1 MGIFDAMN
9 TSVGGLQAQSYAL
22 QNISGN
28 IANSSTTGYKGIGT
42 SFQDLIPDASVPSK
56 QVAGGVTAHA
66 QATITT
72 QGTISSSSVA
82 TNMAIT
88 GDGFFS
94 VQKASGVVDNVPVF
108 DGVNYYTRRGDFQV
122 NSNGNLVNG
131 AGYYLMGVTVDPKTG
146 NPTGSV
152 PTVLQFQ
159 NNFVPAQAT
168 TSIQYAANL
177 PSVPNTVASTTAAS
191 KTLLAAGGLNPSD
204 FAANPLI
211 VGTPPPPFVSVGV
224 PGAAATGNLRS
235 AYTATTATGTV
246 ALMDSSSAA
255 ASSGTSLD
263 SGFTPHLNTTL
274 LTSLANTQMTING
287 TVIKFDPAV
296 SGVTTGNPTTIGLQA
311 GTGAK
316 MSDILNA
323 IVTAAGGAPAT
334 ASMTSAGN
342 IQITTNTTS
351 DITVSGAAA
360 GLLGISSVTRG
371 GNVLST
377 PAITSGTLLGGAAT
391 PGGSEVLSS
400 GFQAGSSGPPVVNP
414 DTITVNGQTLT
425 FMASGASGANQINIT
440 DDITTLL
447 NKIDVLSGAGAGSS
461 SISNG
466 VITLQTG
473 TANPKLDVTS
483 SNSNAFAAL
492 GFTSAI
498 SKNRGG
504 GGTAGTGTVIG
515 NDIATFTKESISGGA
530 VTAYNAAGTPV
541 NLQLRWAKTDSA
553 SLGNG
558 HSDTWNLFYQTDPSA
573 TGTTVGWVNAGQSFT
588 FAADGSL
595 TSPAGSGIT
604 LNNVTV
610 GGQSLGSVALNIS
623 SGGLTQYASTSG
635 AVTINTITQNG
646 YAAGQLRS
654 VAVNN
659 NGLVVGTF
667 SNGQNLDLAQVTLSH
682 FNGTNYLKALD
693 GGAYAVTDQSGP
705 AIAGASGTISGSS
718 LEGSNTDIA
727 DEFTKLIVTQQAYS
741 ANTKVI
747 TTANSMVQ
755 DLLNVLR

>member
-42 SFQDLIPDASVPSK
+42 SFVDLIPDASVPSK
-56 QVAGGVTAHA
+56 QVAGGVTANA
-66 QATITT
+66 KATITT

-94 VQKASGVVDNVPVF
+94 IQKATSVVDNLPQF
-108 DGVNYYTRRGDFQV
+108 GGVTYYTRRGDFQL

-146 NPTGSV
+146 NPQGNV
-152 PTVLQFQ
+152 ATVLKFQ
-159 NNFVPAQAT
+159 NNFIPAQAT

-177 PSVPNTVASTTAAS
+177 PTQPNTAASSTAAS

-204 FAANPLI
+204 FQANPLP
-211 VGTPPPPFVSVGV
+211 VGTPPAPYTSATVS
-224 PGAAATGNLRS
+224 GAAATGNIRS
-235 AYTATTATGTV
+235 AYSSTTGTGTV
-246 ALMDSSSAA
+246 PLQNNSSAV
-255 ASSGTSLD
+255 ASTSTSLD
-263 SGFTPHLNTTL
+263 NTVGTHLASSILTALSGQVL
-274 LTSLANTQMTING
+274 TING
-287 TVIKFDPAV
+287 SNTITFNGGTTVSTV
-296 SGVTTGNPTTIGLQA
+296 GNNTTIGLGA
-311 GTGAK
+311 GTTATVA
-316 MSDILNA
+316 SILNA
-323 IVTAAGGAPAT
+323 IQTAGGAGVT
-334 ASMTSAGN
+334 ASLSASGN
-342 IQITTNTTS
+342 IQISTGTGT
-351 DITVSGAAA
+351 DVSIGSGTAATA
-360 GLLGISSVTRG
+360 LGISSVTRG
-371 GNVLST
+371 GNVLSS
-377 PAITSGTLLGGAAT
+377 PALTGATVLSGSATAGGA
-391 PGGSEVLSS
+391 EVLSS
-400 GFQAGSSGPPVVNP
+400 GFSAGPPA

-425 FMASGASGANQINIT
+425 FMASGASGPNQINIT
-440 DDITTLL
+440 DNITTLL
-447 NKIDVLSGAGAGSS
+447 GKIDALSGASGS
-461 SISNG
+461 SISPGG
-466 VITLQTG
+466 VITLNTG
-473 TANPKLDVTS
+473 TVSNLSVSS
-483 SNSNAFAAL
+483 SNSAAFAAL
-492 GFTSAI
+492 GFTSTI
-498 SKNRGG
+498 TKNRDG
-504 GGTAGTGTVIG
+504 GGTAGTGGVIG

-553 SLGNG
+553 SLGTG
-558 HSDTWNLFYQTDPSA
+558 HSDTWNLFYQTDPNA
-573 TGTTVGWVNAGQSFT
+573 TGTTVGWVNTGQAFT

-595 TSPAGSGIT
+595 TSPSGSGIT
-604 LNNVTV
+604 INNVSV
-610 GGQSLGSVALNIS
+610 GGQALGSVAFNIS

-659 NGLVVGTF
+659 NGLMVGTF
-667 SNGQNLDLAQVTLSH
+667 SNGQNLDLAQVSLSH

-693 GGAYAVTDQSGP
+693 GGAYAATEQSGP
-705 AIAGASGTISGSS
+705 AIDGASGTISGSS